1 MVYSKFSDHQLLSLL
16 KEGDETAFTEIYDRY
31 WKVMYLHVFRMVR
44 DEEESKD
51 IIQELF
57 STFWQKKEIIQS
69 TNIGGYLYVA
79 ARNKVLNLVQQN
91 KVRSDYLISL
101 GKFSHEMSNVT
112 LEQIDEKDLAQS
124 LEREIAK
131 LPDKMRIIFELSRK
145 ENLSHK
151 EIALK
156 LGLSDKTVKKQV
168 SNALKLIRNNLGVTG
183 ASILWLIFL
192 R

>member
-1 MVYSKFSDHQLLSLL
+1 MKLLLLRFMTATGRSCICMFFGWSEMRKNRKTLFKSFS
-16 KEGDETAFTEIYDRY
+16 
-31 WKVMYLHVFRMVR
+31 VR
-44 DEEESKD
+44 SGK
-51 IIQELF
+51 
-57 STFWQKKEIIQS
+57 KKETIQS

-91 KVRSDYLISL
+91 KVRSDYLTSL